1 MVSIMAV
8 QVAGN
13 RSPFEELYV
22 SKCLFGILIL
32 NLTIKIKIEDL
43 TELDQNQ
50 DQNLW
55 PKIKDQDIILIF
67 VLDLW
72 DRIPMIWPHIVIPH
86 QVVKSMGC
94 IVRKGSANVGP
105 TWLRWWPNGSSVV
118 EDHPWVISNA
128 SCLSSEK
135 TVAKSSCR
143 HSPCYSG
150 ILFDLLRSADEVGK
164 FLDNC
169 TITEVTSVGRFKS
182 GTWTKN
188 SIMDHLAGNKTDLA
202 LAIFNQPTLSPD
214 VKAAVHFESIVR
226 ADELDDRITGMT
238 DSGRAGEIFDKYFL
252 KDGPTLWKKEK
263 QLTAFKPRRVVF
275 WM

>member
-1 MVSIMAV
+1 MLKISGILMVSIMAV
-8 QVAGN
+8 QVAVGSHSDDLAPHCN
-13 RSPFEELYV
+13 STSSCKVHGMYCQKGVCQCRPNMAPVVAQWELRCRDIV
-22 SKCLFGILIL
+22 QIKRIS
-32 NLTIKIKIEDL
+32 TI
-43 TELDQNQ
+43 
-50 DQNLW
+50 
-55 PKIKDQDIILIF
+55 
-67 VLDLW
+67 
-72 DRIPMIWPHIVIPH
+72 
-86 QVVKSMGC
+86 
-94 IVRKGSANVGP
+94 
-105 TWLRWWPNGSSVV
+105 

-214 VKAAVHFESIVR
+214 VKAAVHFESIVVGDHR
-226 ADELDDRITGMT
+226 
-238 DSGRAGEIFDKYFL
+238 
-252 KDGPTLWKKEK
+252 
-263 QLTAFKPRRVVF
+263 
-275 WM
+275 